1 MAFTGAGTLTRFF
14 SLAVFAL
21 FLGSLTAAEPSPA
34 PLVRGLKNPA
44 AVVIG
49 GDGRVYVS
57 TLGDAGKDGGGAI
70 LVLDK
75 GQAKPFAKG
84 FDDPRGLASRAE
96 WLYATDRTRVWRI
109 DRGGKAH
116 VLAAAEAFEPK
127 AHSLCAIDIDEL
139 GTLYVA
145 DSGKDGKDGMIY
157 RIDQRGKVSRVTD
170 AIHSPTGLAMDGLS
184 HLLVLDAASG
194 HLVRLRLVD
203 GSVQRLAEK
212 CGKGSLAWDKL
223 GRLYGSDGAG
233 GAFVIPRPG
242 EKPSV
247 LASSFQSAAGLALSA
262 DGKSILVADTK
273 AGTVSALPAQVPGQ
287 VVDHRPLP
295 IKASVAFPD
304 LKWTGWQPVSESGK
318 MTALRPIV
326 LTHAGDGS
334 NRVFVATQHGV
345 VHVFDNDQKA
355 TKTSIFLDLQARVY
369 YSDDQNEQGLLGL
382 AFHPKFK
389 TNGELFVFYT
399 PKKSK
404 TENVLS
410 RFRVRRED
418 ANRVDPDSEE
428 ELLRI
433 RRPFWNHDGGT
444 LCFGPDHY
452 LYVALG
458 DGGFM
463 NDPFDNA
470 QNLKTLLGK
479 ILRID
484 VDKKSDKLAYSV
496 PKDNPFVETKDAR
509 PEIWAYGLRN
519 VWRMAFDRK
528 TGKLWAADVGQ
539 NLYEEIN
546 LIERGGNYGWNRRE
560 ALHPFGPRGVDVNK
574 DTIDPIWEY
583 HHDIGKSI
591 TGGGVYRGS
600 RLPELN
606 GSFLYADYVS
616 TKIWA
621 LRYDAKQRRVVANRS
636 IRDPNVPVMSFGEDE
651 KGELYFLTYT
661 NTGQGIYW
669 FVKDEP
675 ERK

>member
-1 MAFTGAGTLTRFF
+1 LTRLLCLSFLLASVAPLF
-14 SLAVFAL
+14 AADSL
-21 FLGSLTAAEPSPA
+21 PA
-34 PLVRGLKNPA
+34 PLARGLKNPA
-44 AVVIG
+44 AVAVG
-49 GDGRVYVS
+49 SDGRVYVS
-57 TLGDAGKDGGGAI
+57 TLGDAGKDGDGEI
-70 LVLDK
+70 IVVDK
-75 GQAKPFAKG
+75 GEAKPFAKG
-84 FDDPRGLASRAE
+84 LDDPRGLGARAE
-96 WLYATDRTRVWRI
+96 WLYVADKNRVWRI
-109 DRGGKAH
+109 DRGGKAQ
-116 VLAAAEAFEPK
+116 VFAAPEAFEPR
-127 AHSLCAIDIDEL
+127 AHSLHGLDIDEM

-145 DSGKDGKDGMIY
+145 DAGGEGKGGAIY

-170 AIHSPTGLAMDGLS
+170 AIRSPTGLAMDGLS

-194 HLVRLRLVD
+194 QLLRLRLVD
-203 GSVQRLAEK
+203 GSMQRLAEN
-212 CGKGSLAWDKL
+212 CGKGSLVWDKF

-233 GAFVIPRPG
+233 RVFVIPRPSD
-242 EKPSV
+242 KPIR
-247 LASSFQSAAGLALSA
+247 LAADFQAAAGLGLSA
-262 DGKSILVADTK
+262 DGKSILAVDAK
-273 AGTVSALPAQVPGQ
+273 AGTVTALPAQTPAR
-287 VVDHRPLP
+287 VVDDRPLP
-295 IKASVAFPD
+295 IKAAVAFPD
-304 LKWTGWQPVSESGK
+304 LKWTGWQPISESGK

-345 VHVFDNDQKA
+345 VHVFPNDQKA
-355 TKTSIFLDLQARVY
+355 TNTSIFLDIHQRVFY
-369 YSDDQNEQGLLGL
+369 DDNENEQGLLGL

-399 PKKSK
+399 PKKTK

-410 RFRVRRED
+410 RFRVRRDD

-444 LCFGPDHY
+444 LCFGPDGY

-463 NDPFDNA
+463 NDPFNNA
-470 QNLKTLLGK
+470 QNLKNLLGK

-484 VDKKSDKLAYSV
+484 VDKKSDKMAYAI
-496 PKDNPFVETKDAR
+496 PKDNPFVGVKDAR

-560 ALHPFGPRGVDVNK
+560 ALHPFGPRGVDLNK
-574 DTIDPIWEY
+574 EMIDPIWEY

-591 TGGGVYRGS
+591 TGGGVYRGT
-600 RLPELN
+600 RLPELQ

-621 LRYDAKQRRVVANRS
+621 LRYDEKQRRVVANRP
-636 IRDPNVPVMSFGEDE
+636 IREPNVPVMSFGEDE
-651 KGELYFLTYT
+651 KGELYFMTYT

-669 FVKDEP
+669 FVKDEA
-675 ERK
+675 ERR